1 MNTPQLDWLDQLDP
15 VKLPEHEKIKGQWIS
30 TFSKIHRVDESHAS
44 TVFEK
49 EALYWRKAVS
59 ASENLKSCTKLTLYS
74 AFMELAV
81 NGLSLQPGSKS
92 ECFLESRGAK
102 AGKDGNG
109 KDLWI
114 NLCYVRITAYGELNM
129 RIMSGQIIRM
139 KNPIV
144 IYACDHFQPLT
155 NQRGEL
161 IIDYKPAIP
170 RTSTEIIG
178 CWVCIEL
185 PGGSLDF
192 KWLLEDDILRL
203 KKYATTSNVSGT
215 YTNALYTKE
224 NGGIDPGFLE
234 AKTIKHAMR
243 SYTKLRVGENVAM
256 DDEVEELEATE
267 VDAKEP
273 FGNPIPK
280 NENTVQFEIN
290 PNESF

>member
-1 MNTPQLDWLDQLDP
+1 MNTPQLDWLEQLDP
-15 VKLPEHEKIKGQWIS
+15 VRLPEHEKIKSQWIS
-30 TFSKIHRVDESHAS
+30 TFSKIHRVDESHAA

-59 ASENLKSCTKLTLYS
+59 ADEKLKACTKLTLYS

-92 ECFLESRGAK
+92 ECFLESRGTK
-102 AGKDGNG
+102 AGKDTQGN
-109 KDLWI
+109 DTYI
-114 NLCYVRITAYGELNM
+114 NLCYVRITAYGELNL

-144 IYACDHFQPLT
+144 LYEGDHFQPLT
-155 NQRGEL
+155 NERGEL
-161 IIDYKPAIP
+161 IIDYKPIIP
-170 RTSTEIIG
+170 RKSSKIFG

-192 KWLLEDDILRL
+192 KWLLVDDIERL
-203 KKYATTSNVSGT
+203 KKYSTPKYANAKP
-215 YTNALYTKE
+215 NALYQSE

-256 DDEVEELEATE
+256 DDEAEEVETMDA
-267 VDAKEP
+267 DAKEP
-273 FGNPIPK
+273 YGNPLQ
-280 NENTVQFEIN
+280 NNAETVKFELN

>member
-1 MNTPQLDWLDQLDP
+1 MNTPQLDWLEQLDP
-15 VKLPEHEKIKGQWIS
+15 VKLPEHEKIKSQWIS
-30 TFSKIHRVDESHAS
+30 TFSKIHRVDESTAT
-44 TVFEK
+44 TVFER
-49 EALYWRKAVS
+49 ESLYWRKAVS
-59 ASENLKSCTKLTLYS
+59 ASDNLQKCTKLTLYS
-74 AFMELAV
+74 AFMEMAV

-92 ECFLESRGAK
+92 ECFLESRGTK
-102 AGKDGNG
+102 AGKTPDG
-109 KDLWI
+109 KEIYI

-144 IYACDHFQPLT
+144 IYKGDHFQPLT
-155 NQRGEL
+155 NNRGEL
-161 IIDYKPAIP
+161 IVEYKPNIP

-192 KWLLEDDILRL
+192 KWLLLDDIDRL
-203 KKYATTSNVSGT
+203 KKYAANGN

-243 SYTKLRVGENVAM
+243 AYTKLRVGENVSM
-256 DDEVEELEATE
+256 DDEIEEVETTD
-267 VDAKEP
+267 VGQP
-273 FGNPIPK
+273 YGNPIPK
-280 NENTVQFEIN
+280 NENTAQFDIN
-290 PNESF
+290 PSEPF